1 MKRVS
6 LTVMVLLSLSPQLEA
21 ANWFIDQTA
30 SHVIF
35 TATFEGTK
43 FNGRIAG
50 ITGTVVFDPE
60 SPQAGRINVSF
71 DVRSADVG
79 SPDLNNGL
87 ALPEWFDFAHYP
99 VARFVSDSIT
109 VRSPSSYEA
118 NGVLTIKGI
127 SRPVTLPFSFEMD
140 SRSAVIRGTT
150 TLRRTDF
157 NVGEG
162 DWASGEA
169 IGLDVRLD
177 AEIVLK
183 KKRLTP

>member
-1 MKRVS
+1 MKGIS

-21 ANWFIDQTA
+21 ANYFIDQTA
-30 SHVIF
+30 SKLMF
-35 TATFEGTK
+35 TATFEGAK
-43 FNGRIAG
+43 FDGSIDN
-50 ITGTVVFDPE
+50 ITGTIVFDPD
-60 SPQAGRINVSF
+60 SPQAGRIDVNV
-71 DVRSADVG
+71 DVRSADTG
-79 SPDLNNGL
+79 SPDLNEGM

-109 VRSPSSYEA
+109 MRPPSGYEA

-127 SRPVTLPFSFEMD
+127 SRPVALPFFFETD
-140 SRSAVIRGTT
+140 LRSPVIRGTT

-162 DWASGEA
+162 DWSTGEA

-177 AEIVLK
+177 AEIVLRK
-183 KKRLTP
+183 SD

>member
-30 SHVIF
+30 SKLTF
-35 TATFEGTK
+35 TATFEGAE
-43 FNGRIAG
+43 FDGHIDG
-50 ITGTVVFDPE
+50 ITGTIVFDPE
-60 SPQAGRINVSF
+60 SPQAGRIDVSV
-71 DVRSADVG
+71 DVRSADTG
-79 SPDLNNGL
+79 SPDLNDGM

-99 VARFVSDSIT
+99 VARFVSNSIT

-127 SRPVTLPFSFEMD
+127 SRPVTLPFFFETD
-140 SRSAVIRGTT
+140 SRSPVIRGTT
-150 TLRRTDF
+150 MLRRTDF

-162 DWASGEA
+162 DWATGEA

-177 AEIVLK
+177 AEIVLRK
-183 KKRLTP
+183 SD